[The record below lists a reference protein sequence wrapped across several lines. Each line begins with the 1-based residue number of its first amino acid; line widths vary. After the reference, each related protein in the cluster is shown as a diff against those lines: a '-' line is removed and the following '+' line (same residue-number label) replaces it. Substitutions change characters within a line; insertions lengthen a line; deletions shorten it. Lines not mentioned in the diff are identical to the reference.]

1 MYVMRLFAMVLM
13 LCFNLSVFAQDFN
26 KLDENGNKHGVWKGA
41 YAESKRPRYEGTFEH
56 GKEIGM
62 FKFFD
67 DTKAATVVATRE
79 FNPNDNSAYTIFYK
93 DGKFKVSE
101 GKEINR
107 QYEGEWKYY
116 HENLPDIMAIEHYK
130 AGKLHGKRTVF
141 YRGSGIK
148 GEENVAEET
157 NYVNG
162 IKQGAYKKYTLK
174 GMLLE
179 ESNYTNGQ
187 LDGPAIYKEPNGNL
201 ASKGRFKN
209 GKKNGIWEFYKDG
222 KLVKKENPNAAK
234 RKKPTKPRKDPV
246 QQ

>member
-1 MYVMRLFAMVLM
+1 MRVFAMLLL
-13 LCFNLSVFAQDFN
+13 LCFNLSSFAQDVN
-26 KLDENGNKHGVWKGA
+26 KLDEQGKKHGVWKGT
-41 YAESKRPRYEGTFEH
+41 YSESKRPRYEGTFEH
-56 GKEIGM
+56 GKETGI

-79 FNPNDNSAYTIFYK
+79 FNPKDNSAYTIFYK

-101 GKEINR
+101 GKEVNR
-107 QYEGEWKYY
+107 KYEGEWTYY

-130 AGKLHGKRTVF
+130 SGKLHGKRTVF

-162 IKQGAYKKYTLK
+162 IKEGPYKKYTLK

-179 ESNYTNGQ
+179 DSNYTNGE

-201 ASKGRFKN
+201 ASRGRFKN
-209 GKKNGIWEFYKDG
+209 GKKAGIWEFYQDG
-222 KLVKKENPNAAK
+222 KLVKKENPNVVK